1 MITEFINYLLYT
13 RGYSANTARQYET
26 SLRSFAKANGGRRWS
41 DIKADDIVIYLANKK
56 AAGASNNTIIA
67 NISAIRGFYNW
78 MMINYSLEVN
88 PAKYLESPKK
98 DKTIPHTIN
107 AIDITRAVEA
117 EKDNDVKLAIMM
129 MASMGL
135 RVSET
140 RNLKYEDINF
150 RTAQT
155 IVMGKGRKERCI
167 YFPSYIIEMLKAT
180 GKKEG
185 AIFEGW
191 EDREFRYAIYAA
203 FKRIGVNASPHQ
215 LRHSFATRAIN
226 EGMRLDVLREI
237 LGHTSIATTQIY
249 LHTSNAVMQSEYN
262 RVIN

>member
-1 MITEFINYLLYT
+1 MITEYINYLVYT

-41 DIKADDIVIYLANKK
+41 EIKADDIVVYLANKK

-67 NISAIRGFYNW
+67 NISAIRGLYNW
-78 MMINYSLEVN
+78 MMIQYKLAEN
-88 PAKYLESPKK
+88 PAKYLISPKK
-98 DKTIPHTIN
+98 DKIIPHTIN
-107 AIDITRAVEA
+107 AEDIIKAVKQEPRR
-117 EKDNDVKLAIMM
+117 DIRLAIMM

-135 RVSET
+135 RVSEART
-140 RNLKYEDINF
+140 LKYEDINF
-150 RTAQT
+150 GTAQA

-191 EDREFRYAIYAA
+191 EDREYRYAIYAA